1 MSRDLHR
8 LRLATWCEMQG
19 RDEGEGSAL
28 LTRGTSRIAPTRRKP
43 SDAVDAGRPSAK
55 SPGRVDAFVAPVEE
69 KTGTRHAA
77 LAADDSV
84 SEPYP
89 RLL

>member
-1 MSRDLHR
+1 MRTEFASSPGG
-8 LRLATWCEMQG
+8 EMQD

-43 SDAVDAGRPSAK
+43 SDSVDAGRPSAK
-55 SPGRVDAFVAPVEE
+55 SPGTVDAFATPVEE
-69 KTGTRHAA
+69 KIGPRHAT

-84 SEPYP
+84 SEPFP